1 VCDFRP
7 AGIANHLGKEG
18 RLESL
23 HEACGV
29 FGVYAPDEDVARVTF
44 FGLYALQHRGQ
55 ESAGIATTD
64 GAGIK
69 VRKDM
74 GLVSQVFQ
82 EEDLLHLQG
91 FAAAGHTRYSTTGSS
106 RIENAQPFVVEG
118 PNGVIALGHNGNII
132 NADLLRSELE
142 EEGREF
148 ETSTDSEVIAHLVA
162 TAPGLDWGER
172 MGYVMR
178 RAHGAFCLTVLTED
192 CVVAARDPN
201 GLRPLSLAEL
211 DGGYCFA
218 SETCAFDHLGAR
230 FIRDIEP
237 GETVVLD
244 GEGVHSYKLQS
255 PAGGNAATQE
265 KFCVFEYIYFS
276 RLDSYLGGQ
285 RVYPVRTNLGAQLAQ
300 EHPCEADIVIG
311 VPDSAT
317 AAAVGY
323 ARESGIPYAEALV
336 KNRYVGRTFIMPD
349 QRIRDQGAHLK
360 YNALREVLEGQRVV
374 VVDDTIVRATTT
386 RRVIAMLREAGAKE
400 IHMRVTAPPITHPC
414 FFGIDMG
421 RRWELIAAKETV
433 EEIRRDIGADT
444 LGYLT
449 PEGLVSAVGRPA
461 DSLCMGCFTGQ
472 YPMPVPMELDKLS
485 MEPPAWARDAHQI
498 DWEPHDG
505 LPLVSAQP
513 LPMPL
518 PGQPP
523 LRQPSRE
530 VGA

>member
-1 VCDFRP
+1 M
-7 AGIANHLGKEG
+7 
-18 RLESL
+18 ESL

-29 FGVYAPDEDVARVTF
+29 FGVYAPEEEVARVTF

-64 GAGIK
+64 GTGIK
-69 VRKDM
+69 VHKNM

-106 RIENAQPFVVEG
+106 RLENAQPFVVEG
-118 PNGVIALGHNGNII
+118 PNGIIALGHNGNII
-132 NADLLRSELE
+132 NADMLRAELE
-142 EEGREF
+142 ADGCKF
-148 ETSTDSEVIAHLVA
+148 ETSTDSEVIAQLVV

-172 MGYVMR
+172 MSYVMR
-178 RAHGAFCLTVLTED
+178 RLHGAYCLTVLTED
-192 CVVAARDPN
+192 SVIAVRDPY

-211 DGGYCFA
+211 DGGHCFA

-230 FIRDIEP
+230 YVRDVEP
-237 GETVVLD
+237 GETLVLD
-244 GEGVHSYKLQS
+244 GEGVHSYKMHASAQDGS
-255 PAGGNAATQE
+255 DPIKEA
-265 KFCVFEYIYFS
+265 FCVFEYIYFS
-276 RLDSYLGGQ
+276 RPDSYLRGQ
-285 RVYPVRTNLGAQLAQ
+285 RVYPVRMGVGAQLAR

-323 ARESGIPYAEALV
+323 SRESGILFAEALV
-336 KNRYVGRTFIMPD
+336 KNRYVGRTFIMPN

-360 YNALREVLEGQRVV
+360 YNAMREILEGQRVV
-374 VVDDTIVRATTT
+374 VVDDSIVRATTT

-400 IHMRVTAPPITHPC
+400 VHMRVTFPPITHPC

-433 EEIRRDIGADT
+433 EEIRIDIDADS

-449 PEGLVSAVGRPA
+449 PDGMITAIGEPA
-461 DSLCMGCFTGQ
+461 DTLCTACFTGQ
-472 YPMPVPMELDKLS
+472 YPMPVPLELDKLS
-485 MEPPAWARDAHQI
+485 MEPPAWARDAHDI
-498 DWEPHDG
+498 DWESHEVAPVG
-505 LPLVSAQP
+505 P
-513 LPMPL
+513 
-518 PGQPP
+518 
-523 LRQPSRE
+523 QPSPE
-530 VGA
+530 AGG